1 MKSKTCATPWPGDP
15 IIAVLL
21 KPSTPVRVLM
31 SIESP
36 KLAFATT
43 GFEKNLGRDAVGDAV
58 GGDVGG
64 DVGFF
69 DGYI

>member
-1 MKSKTCATPWPGDP
+1 
-15 IIAVLL
+15 
-21 KPSTPVRVLM
+21 M
-31 SIESP
+31 SIEAP

-43 GFEKNLGRDAVGDAV
+43 GSEKNFGRDTVGDDV

>member
-1 MKSKTCATPWPGDP
+1 
-15 IIAVLL
+15 
-21 KPSTPVRVLM
+21 M